1 MSDVV
6 TFVSSLTPTL
16 GVILVFIT
24 SLLTYKQSLKNHDQG
39 EKIHVLVN
47 SNLTAVK
54 TDLALALDRV
64 AKLEAMIVDL
74 RQVQRLGR
82 DE

>member
-1 MSDVV
+1 MNPIVKTISD
-6 TFVSSLTPTL
+6 LTPTL
-16 GVILVFIT
+16 GVVLVFVIGV
-24 SLLTYKQSLKNHDQG
+24 LTYRQSIKNHEQG
-39 EKIHVLVN
+39 EAIHVLVN

-64 AKLEAMIVDL
+64 AKLEAMIIDL
-74 RQVQRLGR
+74 RQVKALRS